1 MKLQRTI
8 AIVFAGAL
16 AASTGACVATVSGEL
31 VSEEEPPAPRV
42 ETVEVRPGY
51 VHIDG
56 HWYRRNGRWEW
67 QEGRYERERHGEH
80 WVAGRWERRGKNHVW
95 VDGHWER

>member
-16 AASTGACVATVSGEL
+16 AGATGGCTATVSGEL
-31 VSEEEPPAPRV
+31 ISEEEPPAPRV
-42 ETVEVRPGY
+42 ETVEVRAGY
-51 VHIDG
+51 VHVDG
-56 HWYRRNGRWEW
+56 HWYRRGGRWEW

-80 WVAGRWERRGKNHVW
+80 WVAGRWDRRGKNHVW
-95 VDGHWER
+95 VEGHWER